1 MLRKFS
7 DLSAF
12 RRDPLGFL
20 LERGTTAKE
29 PLVPLNVGFHPVYL
43 VTDPTLVKPIL
54 KADEADIDKGR
65 LIYKLREVIGTSS
78 LTISGEPHRQRR
90 AAIHRQ
96 LQEGLA
102 GDYVEQIGATIRS
115 WAVSLAGQD
124 VVDAHAVTAPLALRV
139 ICAILFGPEALSRG
153 DEAAIVEAVHLVEDD
168 LAEEMFRALPHT
180 PWAYLR
186 KKRKLRWAREIMSS
200 VVERT
205 RSRATA
211 ASLLR
216 AFEELGLEGEALR
229 DEVLL
234 MLLAGHHTTGTAAA
248 WILYHLAKDE
258 SIAAALAAEAS
269 RLSDHRGELT
279 PGSVRSAA
287 SSRAFVQEILRLYP
301 STYWMS
307 RELKRDQE
315 VAGLR
320 LRAGTSLIIAPW
332 HLHRDPCYWDRP
344 DMLDISRSFG
354 GRAYMPF
361 GLGPRACVGMGV
373 ALLELQLNAMEAA
386 LAFRLEVVSSEP
398 VPPPKP
404 SVTLVPPAIALR
416 VHARVE
422 EAASVPVP
430 ATHLDVA

>member
-1 MLRKFS
+1 LIR
-7 DLSAF
+7 
-12 RRDPLGFL
+12 
-20 LERGTTAKE
+20 
-29 PLVPLNVGFHPVYL
+29 
-43 VTDPTLVKPIL
+43 PIL

-78 LTISGEPHRQRR
+78 LTISGQAHRDRR

-102 GDYVEQIGATIRS
+102 GDYVEQIGATIRN
-115 WAVSLAGQD
+115 WAVALSTQEL
-124 VVDAHAVTAPLALRV
+124 VDAHAVTAPLALRV
-139 ICAILFGPEALSRG
+139 ICAILFGPDALSRG

-186 KKRKLRWAREIMSS
+186 KKRKLRWARQIMSA

-205 RSRATA
+205 RKRATA

-216 AFEELGLEGEALR
+216 AFETLGLQGEALR

-248 WILYHLAKDE
+248 WILYHLARDE
-258 SIAAALAAEAS
+258 ALASKLAQEAS
-269 RLSDHRGELT
+269 QLSDTGGELT
-279 PGSVRSAA
+279 PASVRSASA
-287 SSRAFVQEILRLYP
+287 SRAYVQEILRLYP

-315 VAGLR
+315 VAGMR
-320 LRAGTSLIIAPW
+320 LKRGTSLIIAPW
-332 HLHRDPCYWDRP
+332 HLHRDPRHWDRP
-344 DMLDISRSFG
+344 DTLDITRSFA

-373 ALLELQLNAMEAA
+373 ALLELQLIAMEAS
-386 LAFRLEVVSSEP
+386 LAFRLEVASEAP
-398 VPPPKP
+398 VGPPKP
-404 SVTLVPPAIALR
+404 SVTLVPPPIALR
-416 VHARVE
+416 IMPRPAKADAERR
-422 EAASVPVP
+422 PVR
-430 ATHLDVA
+430 HLDVA